1 MVRRIGALLGFANTR
16 DSELLVFG
24 QNVLERLFENPAYPK
39 PPLKKETF
47 KTLLDSY
54 GAAITAALD
63 GSKQAIAERNGLRA
77 EVIHALRQL
86 GHYAQY
92 TCNDDMP
99 TFISSGFQ
107 PAFVARVTSQPLAQ
121 PFISNINHG
130 KSGELFV
137 QITPVQRA
145 RNYQLRYGTQG
156 PDGMEPN
163 SWTIR
168 TVPTARFPISV
179 DGLTPGKA
187 YVFQV
192 RAYGKLGYTD
202 WSSSVS
208 RFCA

>member
-77 EVIHALRQL
+77 EVIAALRQL

-99 TFISSGFQ
+99 TFISADFS
-107 PAFVARVTSQPLAQ
+107 PPSWLVLHRSHWPSLSSRTS
-121 PFISNINHG
+121 
-130 KSGELFV
+130 
-137 QITPVQRA
+137 T
-145 RNYQLRYGTQG
+145 
-156 PDGMEPN
+156 
-163 SWTIR
+163 
-168 TVPTARFPISV
+168 TA
-179 DGLTPGKA
+179 KA
-187 YVFQV
+187 
-192 RAYGKLGYTD
+192 ANC
-202 WSSSVS
+202 SSK
-208 RFCA
+208 